1 MSDYVRLAD
10 TLSAKEGQAFITING
25 KNKTLFEVSSLK
37 AQIDLTV
44 QARRMLGHRMTQ
56 HKVVGAEGT
65 GSMTMYF
72 MNSEMLKMANAY
84 LKTGKF
90 GDIKIFVTNED
101 PQSTIGRQEVV
112 LHNVL
117 FKTIPVTTL
126 DDQSDDPITIDSDFT
141 FDNIETLKYFKLPE
155 NQQDSE

>member
-10 TLSAKEGQAFITING
+10 TLSAKEGEAFITISG
-25 KNKTLFEVSSLK
+25 KNRTLFEVSSLK

-72 MNSEMLKMANAY
+72 MNSEMLKLANSY
-84 LKTGKF
+84 MKTGKF
-90 GDIKIFVTNED
+90 GDIKIMVTNED

-117 FKTIPVTTL
+117 VKTIPVTTL
-126 DDQSDDPITIDSDFT
+126 DDQSDDPITIDTDFT
-141 FDNIETLKYFKLPE
+141 FDSIDTLKYFKLPA
-155 NQQDSE
+155 NQKESE